1 MGTFKKV
8 LMNIWNVIK
17 GVGLTL
23 GGAVGALTNIVCAII
38 GMISVILVI
47 GLIVGSILYVKVKPE
62 FDKAR
67 DIVYD
72 KLANMDDNTFS
83 MLSDTEIYDKDGN
96 RVGLINAGHYV
107 YTDIKDISPYIQNG
121 YIAVEDK
128 RFKEHAGVDY
138 IGILRAFVALVKHN
152 GEITQGGSTIT
163 QQVIKNNLLTQEQ
176 TITRKMAEIMLAP
189 FVEQRFGKD
198 KIMEFYCNTNFYGN
212 RCYGVGAASKYY
224 FGKSAK
230 DLDPWEAA
238 LLVGISNN
246 PSKYDPVKNPEAA
259 MEKRNR
265 VLDTMA
271 KEEYI
276 DESKVYG
283 YKAKPLGIVQETQEG
298 TDENYQS
305 SYAIHCAALELM
317 KDDGFDFKYT
327 FKDKEDYDI
336 YKKKYSES
344 YSEKSDL
351 IRSGGFKIYTTLDS
365 NIQDQLQSQIDGG
378 LSKFTELQ
386 ENGKFALQGAGVVVD
401 NRTNNVVAIVGG
413 RGTEDQFNRAYLSAR
428 QPGSTIK
435 PLLDYGP
442 AFDTGEYYPS
452 KVMDDHK
459 WEDGPSNS
467 GSYYGDVTIREAL
480 NRSLN
485 TVAWQLLQQIGVDR
499 GLSYL
504 GKMDFQNI
512 SYVDNGVEA
521 LSIGGFTN
529 GLRVVDM
536 AKGYSTLA
544 NNGIYDDRT
553 CITSIQHEKN
563 GEMYKVKPKQIQV
576 YNEDTAFMLTDVLK
590 GTFSDIGTGRGLGLG
605 NIPAAGKT
613 GTTNSNKDT
622 WFCGYTKYYTTA
634 IWVGYDTPRAMP
646 GIYGATYAGKIWSR
660 FMLELN
666 KGLEPMDWE
675 QPSTVYTGNYN
686 PSTGAEVT
694 EETGHKDYFSS
705 IGKVNALEVQ
715 RQREDADRISKA
727 QSALESFEA
736 FNINNVEDTYT
747 VGDRYNK
754 VVGLASLVNNDKIR
768 SDILKRASDKYNDL
782 QKIVNDSQWQDTI
795 KEYENQK
802 KESIAASKA
811 ADESKAVED
820 RKQQEKDVAI
830 AAVRSAI
837 KSLKDMKYQDQAKFN
852 GLVINIQNKLK
863 SCESYDEYSRLTEE
877 ASKAI
882 DNYSTVPTY
891 DVWYKGE
898 QDRIAKEQQDLLDK
912 QKQEEEAKQKLDE
925 QISDSKGPGNNAGPG
940 ESSTRPGNS
949 NIGPGNNNMGPGN
962 SIGPGGR

>member
-8 LMNIWNVIK
+8 LVCIYNVLK
-17 GVGLTL
+17 GIVITI
-23 GGAVGALTNIVCAII
+23 GGAIGAFTNIICAVV
-38 GMISVILVI
+38 GMIAVILVI
-47 GLIVGSILYVKVKPE
+47 GTIVASVLYVKVKPE

-72 KLANMDDNTFS
+72 RLANMDDNTFS
-83 MLSDTEIYDKDGN
+83 MLSDTEIYDKDGTKI
-96 RVGLINAGHYV
+96 GLINAGHYV
-107 YTDIKDISPYIQNG
+107 YTDIKDISSYIQNG
-121 YIAVEDK
+121 YIAVEDR
-128 RFKEHAGVDY
+128 RFKEHAGVDF
-138 IGILRAFVALVKHN
+138 IGTLRAFVALVKHD
-152 GEITQGGSTIT
+152 GKITQGGSTIT

-176 TITRKMAEIMLAP
+176 TITRKMAEMMLAP

-224 FGKSAK
+224 FGKSSK

-246 PSKYDPVKNPEAA
+246 PSKYDPVKHPEAA

-271 KEEYI
+271 KEDYI
-276 DESKVYG
+276 DKSKVAD
-283 YKAKPLGIVQETQEG
+283 YKSKVLGIVQETQEG

-305 SYAIHCAALELM
+305 SYAIHCAAIELM

-327 FKDKEDYDI
+327 FKDKADYD
-336 YKKKYSES
+336 KYREEYSDL

-365 NIQDQLQSQIDGG
+365 NIQNELQNHIDSG
-378 LSKFTELQ
+378 LSKFSEIQ

-401 NRTNNVVAIVGG
+401 NRTNEVVAIVGG

-452 KVMDDHK
+452 KVIDDHK

-467 GSYYGDVTIREAL
+467 GSYYGNVTLREAL

-544 NNGIYDDRT
+544 NKGVYDDRT
-553 CITSIQHEKN
+553 CIKSIKHEKN
-563 GEMYKVKPKQIQV
+563 GEMYKVKPKQTQV
-576 YNEDTAFMLTDVLK
+576 YNEDTAFMITDVLK

-605 NIPAAGKT
+605 NMPAAGKT

-646 GIYGATYAGKIWSR
+646 GIYGATYAGKIWSK
-660 FMLELN
+660 FMQELN
-666 KGLEPMDWE
+666 KGLEPIDWE
-675 QPSTVYTGNYN
+675 QPSTVYMGNYN
-686 PSTGAEVT
+686 PSTGDEVT
-694 EETGHKDYFSS
+694 EDTGHKDYFSS

-715 RQREDADRISKA
+715 RQREDRDHIDKA
-727 QSALESFEA
+727 KAALGSFEA
-736 FNINNVEDTYT
+736 FNISTVEDTYT
-747 VGDRYNK
+747 IGDKYNK
-754 VVGLASLVNNDKIR
+754 VVGLASLINNDKER
-768 SDILKRASDKYNDL
+768 GEILKRASDKYNDL
-782 QKIVNDSQWQDTI
+782 QKIANDSQWQDTI
-795 KEYENQK
+795 KEYERQK
-802 KESIAASKA
+802 KESLAASKEA
-811 ADESKAVED
+811 EESQAVED
-820 RKQQEKDVAI
+820 RKQQEKNIAI
-830 AAVRSAI
+830 AGVRSAI
-837 KSLKDMKYQDQAKFN
+837 KSLTDMKYQDQAKFN
-852 GLVINIQNKLK
+852 GLSLNIQNKLK
-863 SCESYDEYSRLTEE
+863 SCEGYDEYSQLTKE
-877 ASKAI
+877 AGKAI
-882 DNYSTVPTY
+882 EDYKNVPTY

-898 QDRIAKEQQDLLDK
+898 QDRLAKEQQELEDK
-912 QKQEEEAKQKLDE
+912 QRQEEEAKQKLED
-925 QISDSKGPGNNAGPG
+925 QISNSKGPGNSNIGPG
-940 ESSTRPGNS
+940 ESSTRPGNDY
-949 NIGPGNNNMGPGN
+949 GPGN